1 MNVTF
6 RQLRLFLALA
16 ETGSVSAAARRLHVT
31 QPTVSMQLRELTR
44 AVGVPLHEV
53 VARRV
58 RLTDVGRELERAA
71 RAIAG
76 EWDLFGQR
84 IDAMRGLVRGRLN
97 VAVVSTAK
105 YFVPRLL
112 GAFCANHPAVE
123 LSFEVQNRDGV
134 VRRLRDNMD
143 DLYVMSTPPR
153 DRRVTAVPFLPN
165 PLVVIASA
173 SHPLARRKRLA
184 LQDLATSRFILRE
197 RGSGTR
203 MAIDDH
209 FRRHRFRPEL
219 RLELGSNEAIREA
232 VAGDLGLSVLSRH
245 ALPPEPAQQGIA
257 VLPVSGFPIASQ
269 WYVVHAAVRELS
281 PIAAVF
287 RSHLLESAASVLR

>member
-1 MNVTF
+1 
-6 RQLRLFLALA
+6 
-16 ETGSVSAAARRLHVT
+16 
-31 QPTVSMQLRELTR
+31 MQLREVTR
-44 AVGVPLHEV
+44 SVGVPLYDV

-58 RLTDVGRELERAA
+58 RLTDAGRELERTA

-112 GAFCANHPAVE
+112 GAFCASHPEVE

-165 PLVVIASA
+165 PLVAIASA

-184 LQDLATSRFILRE
+184 LRDLASSRFILRE

-245 ALPPEPAQQGIA
+245 ALPPDPAQQGIV
-257 VLPVSGFPIASQ
+257 VLPVNGFPIASQ
-269 WYVVHAAVRELS
+269 WYVVHAAARELS

-287 RSHLLESAASVLR
+287 RRHLLASAESVVR